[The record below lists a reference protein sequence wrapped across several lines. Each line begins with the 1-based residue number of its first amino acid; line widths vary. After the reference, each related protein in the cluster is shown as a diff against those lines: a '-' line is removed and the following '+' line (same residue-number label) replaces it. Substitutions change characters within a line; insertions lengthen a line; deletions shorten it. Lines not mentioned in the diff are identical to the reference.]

1 MSVLY
6 ALPLQSDI
14 VGQLLDQHANP
25 TLLNCN
31 LDRPSGN
38 EPSFWRNGATPHH
51 HSCRTKLPL
60 QSHWYSPNKL
70 LPHHWGN
77 QEQPL
82 HLGIQL
88 TYRTSQPSQEH
99 IHLWKSETSI
109 PAVLMRLISQMKTM
123 HIKRVFIKMLQGLWP
138 VIEISRNYLLLVK
151 K

>member
-1 MSVLY
+1 MSPVSEETVQHPTIIP
-6 ALPLQSDI
+6 AGQSCHYSHTDTAQI
-14 VGQLLDQHANP
+14 SFSH
-25 TLLNCN
+25 T
-31 LDRPSGN
+31 DR
-38 EPSFWRNGATPHH
+38 
-51 HSCRTKLPL
+51 
-60 QSHWYSPNKL
+60 
-70 LPHHWGN
+70 
-77 QEQPL
+77 EQPL

-88 TYRTSQPSQEH
+88 AYKTSQPSQEN